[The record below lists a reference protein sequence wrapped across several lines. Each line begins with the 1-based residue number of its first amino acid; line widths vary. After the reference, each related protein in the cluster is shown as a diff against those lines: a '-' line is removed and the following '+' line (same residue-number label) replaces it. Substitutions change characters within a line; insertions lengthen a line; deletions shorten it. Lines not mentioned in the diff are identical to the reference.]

1 VPTGDIERSLELKEV
16 ANRGLIFWRYPSLSD
31 GTFDD
36 VSLNPFALW
45 ASERSQVFA
54 PHAGLNCR

>member
-16 ANRGLIFWRYPSLSD
+16 ASRGLIFWRYPSLSD